1 MTINNDSGHIKKSAS
16 SLVSMEELTQ
26 NIRIDGMTCQSCV
39 KNIENT
45 ISKLPGI
52 KSIKVNNK
60 YIFIDY

>member
-1 MTINNDSGHIKKSAS
+1 
-16 SLVSMEELTQ
+16 MEESTQ